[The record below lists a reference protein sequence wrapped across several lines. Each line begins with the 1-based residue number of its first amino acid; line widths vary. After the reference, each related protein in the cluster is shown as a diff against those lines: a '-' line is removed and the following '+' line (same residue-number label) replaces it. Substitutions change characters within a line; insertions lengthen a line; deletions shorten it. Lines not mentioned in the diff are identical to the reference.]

1 MKCRYCGNEL
11 RSGERFCRKC
21 GKPAEAEP
29 VQSLRFCIE
38 CGAELLPNAGFC
50 RSCGAPVSQQKP
62 EQPQQP
68 NAAQTDEKA
77 ELKRRTEILVIAAQ
91 GGDSESFAKLYE
103 LYHQKVFALAKTT
116 VKSDAD
122 AEDVLQM
129 TFIKAWDHLDRLKDT
144 SAFST
149 WIQRITL
156 NQCYSLLRKQHATIP
171 IDNDDE
177 DSEPIQIESDLMLPE
192 VYAEQ
197 NDLKKRLG
205 KIIDELSDVQKQTI
219 TLYYFDG
226 LPVENIAWIMDCSVN
241 TVKSR
246 LFLARKSIKTEI
258 EEQERKSGQP
268 FYGIVGLATIPFG
281 QFFVAHVKASSLSQ
295 TAASALLKAIAG
307 KISQSASAA
316 VKAGTSAAAKG
327 AANAGAKTA
336 AAAGTKAAA
345 GAGAKTAAAVGASVS
360 KKVIAGIV
368 AGTLAV
374 STVAG
379 GTVATVKI
387 VQNSRERKAAES
399 ATTVVT
405 DGTFPSVT
413 ASDPFLPQDPSGGLS
428 AQEREA
434 YQAYLEHLEQNKPGI
449 DGYKNVFDYSDDD
462 STDPENYPMPRAV
475 ALFDVCG
482 DAIPELIYI
491 NEGRKDA
498 QFGTIYNLNVLTYRD
513 GSLVSVYRDEWDFNS
528 YWDEMITY
536 YLFADPT
543 SKTMYFFEDSSMSN
557 YVLKE
562 YSAFTET
569 ESGHLQRSKIM
580 FHEEE
585 YDEDSEK
592 TTVVYNVNGKN
603 VSEADFRKEVERLQA
618 NAVYLIPRPGE
629 FREPENAQY
638 IAMTCDEMI
647 AYLQGLLNASTGT
660 TEQPAATS
668 YADAY
673 AAYIDYLIAHKE
685 GIDRYIWQLDD
696 WYYFY
701 QEDEITGGLT
711 PWQSDTWRYYYGEDG
726 PQAITTP
733 QTPRPVVF
741 YNIYGDAIPELIF
754 IEVTDPDISY
764 STESTLNILTYQ
776 NGQLVS
782 LYSGKWDCPDT
793 DEWRMELTLSVRQ
806 DGTLYRYE
814 ENGSTFDG
822 EDQYDVYTVNT
833 DGRFTRE
840 LALRFTLH
848 EEDEEFPPPPTK
860 EYYGRSNQ
868 IISET
873 EYEELKK
880 AFDHSTRLFGWSG
893 NGELAMTADEAIA
906 WLQSQLGMTAE
917 APVTPSP
924 TAEPTPS
931 DVGAT
936 SKPQN
941 AAPDTVRNAY
951 QAYIEV
957 LEKNRK
963 FIQLYEEYPDVF
975 DNTLD
980 KTPDHTQRAVAFHDL
995 NNDGIPELIYIRDQG
1010 SDENDIELNVLS
1022 FQHEEIITVYT
1033 NNVLAG
1039 DAGNYFYFTLKD
1051 DPTIYVN
1058 FKDDAEYTDLT
1069 GTYSD
1074 LYSNEYYIMDNSW
1087 KDAEE
1092 KPFLSDSE
1100 EYVASKGGFAH
1111 VYRENDKEI
1120 DRAAFEAKE
1129 RALLDRMDCCL
1140 ILGWMASQTME
1151 CNAMTCDEAI
1161 AWLKNRLAETAAPTV
1176 KPADEV
1182 STENPDHTADDASRV
1197 RLTDLESIS
1206 TTPRETT
1213 AKLTDNY
1220 ETVYEYAVINNHGY
1234 NGSAGPLCYE
1244 FLTNAKYRLF
1254 TGTIYVPNGET
1265 SDGFSSLTVKGDGFT
1280 LYTSPAMSKTSKPV
1294 PFEVN
1299 VAGFNDIV
1307 IEWSNNSGYSNISNL
1322 NCCIGDAYFIVDPD
1336 GSEQPDRLHLPISL
1350 TDLNSIY
1357 SAVRRNTRLLDNFGN
1372 KYNKAIYNRI
1382 DNLHGNTIPVL
1393 EYLLNAQYSRFCCT
1407 LYIPEGSSFRSAV
1420 VMHVLADDVEI
1431 YVSPEMTATSG
1442 PVEVDIDLSGC
1453 TDLKIT
1459 FSAGSW
1465 YNSGYDATLC
1475 LADPYLYL
1483 AGDR

>member
-29 VQSLRFCIE
+29 VQSPRFCIE

-374 STVAG
+374 GTVAG

-387 VQNSRERKAAES
+387 VQNNRERKAAES

-413 ASDPFLPQDPSGGLS
+413 ASDPFLPQDPSDGLS

-434 YQAYLEHLEQNKPGI
+434 YRAYLDCLIENKAGI
-449 DGYKNVFDYSDDD
+449 DNYIWQKGYTLMYDENENDVPL
-462 STDPENYPMPRAV
+462 TDENLSRPV
-475 ALFDVCG
+475 ALCDVYG
-482 DAIPELIYI
+482 DELPELIYVGDVEPGEWI
-491 NEGRKDA
+491 ATDWGSYYQNDSEA
-498 QFGTIYNLNVLTYRD
+498 YLHIVTYRD
-513 GSLVSVYRDEWDFNS
+513 DELVTLYNDVWDGWGDSWNGYHFFQT
-528 YWDEMITY
+528 DG
-536 YLFADPT
+536 
-543 SKTMYFFEDSSMSN
+543 SKTLYATESN
-557 YVLKE
+557 GDLSFWDYV
-562 YSAFTET
+562 YCFTE
-569 ESGHLQRSKIM
+569 G
-580 FHEEE
+580 
-585 YDEDSEK
+585 
-592 TTVVYNVNGKN
+592 
-603 VSEADFRKEVERLQA
+603 AD
-618 NAVYLIPRPGE
+618 G
-629 FREPENAQY
+629 
-638 IAMTCDEMI
+638 M
-647 AYLQGLLNASTGT
+647 
-660 TEQPAATS
+660 
-668 YADAY
+668 
-673 AAYIDYLIAHKE
+673 
-685 GIDRYIWQLDD
+685 
-696 WYYFY
+696 
-701 QEDEITGGLT
+701 
-711 PWQSDTWRYYYGEDG
+711 
-726 PQAITTP
+726 
-733 QTPRPVVF
+733 
-741 YNIYGDAIPELIF
+741 
-754 IEVTDPDISY
+754 
-764 STESTLNILTYQ
+764 
-776 NGQLVS
+776 
-782 LYSGKWDCPDT
+782 
-793 DEWRMELTLSVRQ
+793 
-806 DGTLYRYE
+806 
-814 ENGSTFDG
+814 
-822 EDQYDVYTVNT
+822 
-833 DGRFTRE
+833 
-840 LALRFTLH
+840 LH
-848 EEDEEFPPPPTK
+848 EEQVCLVYEDEDDGML
-860 EYYGRSNQ
+860 YYSKKDQR
-868 IISET
+868 ISESECRSILQSLSENTT
-873 EYEELKK
+873 EVLMYSRIGIPEFRS
-880 AFDHSTRLFGWSG
+880 AMDRCGCP
-893 NGELAMTADEAIA
+893 AMTADEAIA

-917 APVTPSP
+917 APATPAP

-931 DVGAT
+931 DVSAT

-1120 DRAAFEAKE
+1120 DKAAFEAKE

-1197 RLTDLESIS
+1197 RLTDLKSIS

-1322 NCCIGDAYFIVDPD
+1322 NCCIGDAYFIVDPN

-1357 SAVRRNTRLLDNFGN
+1357 SAVRRNTRLMDNFGN
-1372 KYNKAIYNRI
+1372 TYNKAIYNRI

-1407 LYIPEGSSFRSAV
+1407 LYIPEGSSFRSSV

-1453 TDLKIT
+1453 ADLKIT

-1465 YNSGYDATLC
+1465 YNSDYDATLC

>member
-29 VQSLRFCIE
+29 VQSPRFCIE

-171 IDNDDE
+171 IDNNDE

-316 VKAGTSAAAKG
+316 AKAGSSAAAKG
-327 AANAGAKTA
+327 AAKAGAKTA

-345 GAGAKTAAAVGASVS
+345 GAGAKTAAAVSASVS

-374 STVAG
+374 GTVAG
-379 GTVATVKI
+379 GTVATIKI
-387 VQNSRERKAAES
+387 VQNNRERKAAES

-428 AQEREA
+428 AQEPEA

-498 QFGTIYNLNVLTYRD
+498 HFGTIYNLNVLTYRD
-513 GSLVSVYRDEWDFNS
+513 GSLVSVYRDEWDYNS

-647 AYLQGLLNASTGT
+647 AYLQGLLNPQAPSTPVS
-660 TEQPAATS
+660 EAELHAA
-668 YADAY
+668 YKAYLECLLENKDGIDAY
-673 AAYIDYLIAHKE
+673 F
-685 GIDRYIWQLDD
+685 WQLHD
-696 WYYFY
+696 WGAFY
-701 QEDEITGGLT
+701 HCDEDHA
-711 PWQSDTWRYYYGEDG
+711 WRYYLSDE
-726 PQAITTP
+726 PLTTDARMV
-733 QTPRPVVF
+733 PRPVAF
-741 YNIYGDAIPELIF
+741 YDISGDGLPELFYIGDAMPNLVYDEGSDSH
-754 IEVTDPDISY
+754 VY
-764 STESTLNILTYQ
+764 HYESSLHILTYR
-776 NGQLVS
+776 NGQILS
-782 LYSGKWDCPDT
+782 LYSGEWDDPNDWEL
-793 DEWRMELTLSVRQ
+793 DERTLSICPNN
-806 DGTLYRYE
+806 TLYSY
-814 ENGSTFDG
+814 GCFSGMGTVK
-822 EDQYDVYTVNT
+822 QYDVFTT
-833 DGRFTRE
+833 ASDGLLRRE
-840 LALRFTLH
+840 LALCYIYSP
-848 EEDEEFPPPPTK
+848 EDVENPPPPYIGYFGAGEK
-860 EYYGRSNQ
+860 E
-868 IISET
+868 IT
-873 EYEELKK
+873 EQEYRQREQS
-880 AFDHSTRLFGWSG
+880 FQNSTRLFGYTG
-893 NGELAMTADEAIA
+893 NGDLAMTADEAIA
-906 WLQSQLGMTAE
+906 WLRNQLGVIAE
-917 APVTPSP
+917 APTP
-924 TAEPTPS
+924 TAAPPNTPTPKPTKTPKPT
-931 DVGAT
+931 AT
-936 SKPQN
+936 PTKKPTATPVQSAGSSSN
-941 AAPDTVRNAY
+941 EREAY
-951 QAYIEV
+951 QAYIDV
-957 LEKNRK
+957 LMKNKKAIDSYTWQRGYYGNE
-963 FIQLYEEYPDVF
+963 YESLTDDNLARPVVICDVCG
-975 DNTLD
+975 DSL
-980 KTPDHTQRAVAFHDL
+980 
-995 NNDGIPELIYIRDQG
+995 PELIFYRTEDPNEDHPWVFLTVVTYRDG
-1010 SDENDIELNVLS
+1010 KAKTIYTDSDEVRDWYDEDDYCYYQQKNDKALRMRYS
-1022 FQHEEIITVYT
+1022 Y
-1033 NNVLAG
+1033 G
-1039 DAGNYFYFTLKD
+1039 DEDGETL
-1051 DPTIYVN
+1051 
-1058 FKDDAEYTDLT
+1058 
-1069 GTYSD
+1069 
-1074 LYSNEYYIMDNSW
+1074 EYYI
-1087 KDAEE
+1087 
-1092 KPFLSDSE
+1092 FSE
-1100 EYVASKGGFAH
+1100 NGNGSLERKEVSGNKAASSQIGQILMTSF
-1111 VYRENDKEI
+1111 ENTHD
-1120 DRAAFEAKE
+1120 DPLFEHLA
-1129 RALLDRMDCCL
+1129 
-1140 ILGWMASQTME
+1140 
-1151 CNAMTCDEAI
+1151 AMTCDEAI
-1161 AWLKNRLAETAAPTV
+1161 ACLYEQ
-1176 KPADEV
+1176 
-1182 STENPDHTADDASRV
+1182 
-1197 RLTDLESIS
+1197 IS
-1206 TTPRETT
+1206 
-1213 AKLTDNY
+1213 KL
-1220 ETVYEYAVINNHGY
+1220 
-1234 NGSAGPLCYE
+1234 
-1244 FLTNAKYRLF
+1244 
-1254 TGTIYVPNGET
+1254 
-1265 SDGFSSLTVKGDGFT
+1265 
-1280 LYTSPAMSKTSKPV
+1280 
-1294 PFEVN
+1294 
-1299 VAGFNDIV
+1299 
-1307 IEWSNNSGYSNISNL
+1307 
-1322 NCCIGDAYFIVDPD
+1322 
-1336 GSEQPDRLHLPISL
+1336 Q
-1350 TDLNSIY
+1350 
-1357 SAVRRNTRLLDNFGN
+1357 
-1372 KYNKAIYNRI
+1372 
-1382 DNLHGNTIPVL
+1382 
-1393 EYLLNAQYSRFCCT
+1393 
-1407 LYIPEGSSFRSAV
+1407 
-1420 VMHVLADDVEI
+1420 
-1431 YVSPEMTATSG
+1431 
-1442 PVEVDIDLSGC
+1442 
-1453 TDLKIT
+1453 
-1459 FSAGSW
+1459 
-1465 YNSGYDATLC
+1465 
-1475 LADPYLYL
+1475 
-1483 AGDR
+1483 

>member
-29 VQSLRFCIE
+29 VQSPRFCIE

-205 KIIDELSDVQKQTI
+205 KIIDELSDIQKQTI

-316 VKAGTSAAAKG
+316 AKAGSSAAVKAGTSAAAKG

-374 STVAG
+374 GTVAG

-387 VQNSRERKAAES
+387 VQNNRERKAAES

-413 ASDPFLPQDPSGGLS
+413 ASDPFLPQDPSDGLS

-434 YQAYLEHLEQNKPGI
+434 YRAYLDCLIENKAGIDNYIWQKGYLYLEEGNYSINFLNDNTLSRPVALCDICGDALPELIYVGDVEPGYFDNDGLYANDSSANLHILTVRDGKAVTLYNEEIQAWGVGDPAVPYSLFQTNNEKALYGYQVYDQGGTQKLFWRLEETDDGRLIRKSVAELNEVGSDSHYKESGNPVSKQRYAEIESDLQSKTERVLICSDYPLFLPKSTSVPCLAKTCGEMLAYFRGRLDSTVENAALAEPYRAYLDVLFANKASIKTYQFYPGDFGVDFIFEPDHLQRAVVLYDLDRDGIPELLYIRDLGEPVDREIELDILTYRNGKAEIVFVKQNLIGDNGNFAIFRLRNDPELYINYREDDIYQGHTGTYSLLYFNDYYTLSDSNGESADPFLSDSEEYDADSGNYVHVFRSNGETIDKAAFDAKERELLDRKEDCLILGWGMKNRTPYLAMTCDEQITYLTAFLETVPAQPPVAPETSSEGTELVEVYRAYLKHLEQNRSGI
-449 DGYKNVFDYSDDD
+449 DNYKNVFDYPYDN

-513 GSLVSVYRDEWDFNS
+513 GSLVSVYRDEWDYNS

-543 SKTMYFFEDSSMSN
+543 SKTMYFFEDSSMSE

-569 ESGHLQRSKIM
+569 ASGHLQRSRIM

-647 AYLQGLLNASTGT
+647 AYLKGLL
-660 TEQPAATS
+660 
-668 YADAY
+668 
-673 AAYIDYLIAHKE
+673 
-685 GIDRYIWQLDD
+685 
-696 WYYFY
+696 
-701 QEDEITGGLT
+701 
-711 PWQSDTWRYYYGEDG
+711 DG
-726 PQAITTP
+726 
-733 QTPRPVVF
+733 
-741 YNIYGDAIPELIF
+741 
-754 IEVTDPDISY
+754 
-764 STESTLNILTYQ
+764 
-776 NGQLVS
+776 
-782 LYSGKWDCPDT
+782 
-793 DEWRMELTLSVRQ
+793 
-806 DGTLYRYE
+806 
-814 ENGSTFDG
+814 
-822 EDQYDVYTVNT
+822 
-833 DGRFTRE
+833 
-840 LALRFTLH
+840 
-848 EEDEEFPPPPTK
+848 
-860 EYYGRSNQ
+860 
-868 IISET
+868 
-873 EYEELKK
+873 
-880 AFDHSTRLFGWSG
+880 
-893 NGELAMTADEAIA
+893 
-906 WLQSQLGMTAE
+906 
-917 APVTPSP
+917 
-924 TAEPTPS
+924 
-931 DVGAT
+931 
-936 SKPQN
+936 
-941 AAPDTVRNAY
+941 
-951 QAYIEV
+951 
-957 LEKNRK
+957 
-963 FIQLYEEYPDVF
+963 
-975 DNTLD
+975 
-980 KTPDHTQRAVAFHDL
+980 
-995 NNDGIPELIYIRDQG
+995 
-1010 SDENDIELNVLS
+1010 
-1022 FQHEEIITVYT
+1022 
-1033 NNVLAG
+1033 
-1039 DAGNYFYFTLKD
+1039 
-1051 DPTIYVN
+1051 
-1058 FKDDAEYTDLT
+1058 
-1069 GTYSD
+1069 
-1074 LYSNEYYIMDNSW
+1074 
-1087 KDAEE
+1087 
-1092 KPFLSDSE
+1092 
-1100 EYVASKGGFAH
+1100 
-1111 VYRENDKEI
+1111 
-1120 DRAAFEAKE
+1120 
-1129 RALLDRMDCCL
+1129 
-1140 ILGWMASQTME
+1140 
-1151 CNAMTCDEAI
+1151 
-1161 AWLKNRLAETAAPTV
+1161 
-1176 KPADEV
+1176 
-1182 STENPDHTADDASRV
+1182 
-1197 RLTDLESIS
+1197 
-1206 TTPRETT
+1206 
-1213 AKLTDNY
+1213 
-1220 ETVYEYAVINNHGY
+1220 
-1234 NGSAGPLCYE
+1234 
-1244 FLTNAKYRLF
+1244 
-1254 TGTIYVPNGET
+1254 
-1265 SDGFSSLTVKGDGFT
+1265 
-1280 LYTSPAMSKTSKPV
+1280 
-1294 PFEVN
+1294 
-1299 VAGFNDIV
+1299 
-1307 IEWSNNSGYSNISNL
+1307 
-1322 NCCIGDAYFIVDPD
+1322 
-1336 GSEQPDRLHLPISL
+1336 
-1350 TDLNSIY
+1350 
-1357 SAVRRNTRLLDNFGN
+1357 
-1372 KYNKAIYNRI
+1372 
-1382 DNLHGNTIPVL
+1382 
-1393 EYLLNAQYSRFCCT
+1393 
-1407 LYIPEGSSFRSAV
+1407 
-1420 VMHVLADDVEI
+1420 
-1431 YVSPEMTATSG
+1431 
-1442 PVEVDIDLSGC
+1442 
-1453 TDLKIT
+1453 
-1459 FSAGSW
+1459 
-1465 YNSGYDATLC
+1465 
-1475 LADPYLYL
+1475 
-1483 AGDR
+1483 